1 MVQRGALEALL
12 VRREEAT
19 RMIEGFLKIVIIRDL
34 KVLDFVA
41 REVSQLCL
49 CVLGQLMDTPRPR
62 SIFLSHPKSNLG
74 LQQNFTLSGMWGPK
88 ERGHTS

>member
-49 CVLGQLMDTPRPR
+49 CVLGQLMDTLITQDQPYY
-62 SIFLSHPKSNLG
+62 LSVN
-74 LQQNFTLSGMWGPK
+74 QT
-88 ERGHTS
+88 